1 MRRLTTYLAR
11 LFATDALI
19 LTAIL
24 CVLLWLV
31 NCLRL
36 FEVISVKGQSFAT
49 LSMQALY
56 TMPPLAMAFFYICV
70 GIGMIRALTAIQ
82 LNREL
87 HIIHATGVTGGIWRA
102 AAMVMGGAVIVVLLL
117 AHWVEPLANRKFTEL
132 AADVAADL
140 VSSTLRPGRFT
151 QVTPGVILLIGGRE
165 AGGEITDFFADD
177 RRDPN
182 SRRTYIAQSARVSS
196 DGENYVL
203 ELREGML
210 QYVADDGRYSE
221 VRFARYDLSV
231 ESLSQAIAGGD
242 SMAERPSLDLV
253 NEAVRTGFLAP
264 EALQRLLDRSAE
276 ALRVIGVGLLTL
288 AIGAFPS
295 GRRAR
300 IPIPLEVVVLLAG
313 FAERGVGA
321 YSPLGIGTGSV
332 LLILGSGA
340 VLAFRLWPR
349 RPVALVSA

>member
-31 NCLRL
+31 NCLRQ
-36 FEVISVKGQSFAT
+36 FELLSVKGQGFGT
-49 LSMQALY
+49 LAVQALY
-56 TMPPLAMAFFYICV
+56 TMPPLALAFFYICV

-102 AAMVMGGAVIVVLLL
+102 AAMVIGGGVIVVMLL
-117 AHWVEPLANRKFTEL
+117 AHWVEPMANRKFTEL

-165 AGGEITDFFADD
+165 AGGEIVDFFADD

-182 SRRTYIAQSARVSS
+182 SRRTYIAQSARVST

-203 ELREGML
+203 ELRDGTL

-221 VRFARYDLSV
+221 VRFARYDLGV
-231 ESLSQAIAGGD
+231 ESLSQTIAGGD
-242 SMAERPSLDLV
+242 SMAERSSFDIIG
-253 NEAVRTGFLAP
+253 EAMNSGYLAP
-264 EALQRLLDRSAE
+264 EAAQRLLDRTAE
-276 ALRVIGVGLLTL
+276 ALRVIAVGMLTL

-295 GRRAR
+295 GTRAR

-313 FAERGVGA
+313 FAERGVGT

-332 LLILGSGA
+332 LLIIGSGL
-340 VLAFRLWPR
+340 VLAWRLWPR
-349 RPVALVSA
+349 RPIPMVSA